1 MKKILV
7 ISPHPDDEAI
17 GCGGTLLNHHKDNDY
32 IHIIFLTSGEK
43 CKIPKKTEKEVGA
56 IRENEAKN
64 VAKILGAKK
73 VEFWRYPDGKLKMDT
88 SIILQLKKIIEE
100 MKPDIVYVTSDKESH
115 PDHHEAAKIVK
126 KTISESKIKPE
137 VRMFEVWTTIQKFD
151 LISDISAFIKMKTRA
166 IRAYKSQCRIIK
178 YDEAVIALD
187 RYRGEMHSWP
197 NGGDYAE
204 IFQKMKFK

>member
-17 GCGGTLLNHHKDNDY
+17 GCGGTLLNHYNDGDF
-32 IHIIFLTSGEK
+32 IRIIFLTSGEMG
-43 CKIPKKTEKEVGA
+43 KIDKKTERQVA
-56 IRENEAKN
+56 IIREKEAKN
-64 VAKILGAKK
+64 ATKILGAKK
-73 VEFWRYPDGKLKMDT
+73 IEFWHYPDGNLKMDK
-88 SIILQLKKIIEE
+88 SIILRLKRSIEE
-100 MKPDIVYVTSDKESH
+100 MQPDILYVTSDKESH

-126 KTISESKIKPE
+126 ESLLKTKIKPE
-137 VRMFEVWTTIQKFD
+137 VLMFEVWTTIQKFN
-151 LISDISAFIKMKTRA
+151 IVNDISKVIKIKTKA
-166 IRAYKSQCRIIK
+166 IRAYKSQCKLIK
-178 YDEAVIALD
+178 YDEAAIALD